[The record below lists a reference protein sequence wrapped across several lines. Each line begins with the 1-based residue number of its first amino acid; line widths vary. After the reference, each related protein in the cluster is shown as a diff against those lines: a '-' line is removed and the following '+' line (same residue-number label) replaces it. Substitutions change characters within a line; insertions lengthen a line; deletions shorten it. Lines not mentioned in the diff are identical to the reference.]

1 MVGNLA
7 EKFPELKRRHGAVQ
21 RPVTEARVKEICNLL
36 WQRIGGRITAH
47 WPQTLD
53 GETFNWGRANH
64 PGLLGKIDVAL
75 LAAEDLAATKAPE
88 DRVKDALAQW
98 ESLVL
103 ELFRLRAAAMDGS
116 VSR

>member
-1 MVGNLA
+1 MAGNLA

-36 WQRIGGRITAH
+36 WQRIGGRIQAN

-64 PGLLGKIDVAL
+64 GELLGKIDAAL
-75 LAAEDLAATKAPE
+75 LAAEHLAATKAPE

-98 ESLVL
+98 EALVL
-103 ELFRLRAAAMDGS
+103 ELFRLRAEAMG
-116 VSR
+116 